1 MTIEEMKLRKQELGY
16 SYEQIAELSGLPL
29 STVQKVLGGI
39 TRTPRYDTIRALEE
53 VLSPYS
59 LQMLGE
65 PILPYG
71 KQKKQGEYTID
82 DLEDIPEDVLVELID
97 GVIYYMPTPKTV
109 HQLLSAEIFYFIKD
123 YIRKNQGNCIPFSAP
138 TSVQLDCDNRTIV
151 VPDIFVVCDRD
162 KLQNGLVFG
171 APDLVIEILSPSTK
185 RKDLTIKL
193 TKYQNAGVREYW
205 IVDPKKKSVVVYDL
219 ENPDLPELYT
229 FEHQIPVKIF
239 GGKCIVDFKEIYEY
253 VEFIY
258 SKQ

>member
-39 TRTPRYDTIRALEE
+39 TRTPRYETIRALEE

-59 LQMLGE
+59 LQMPGE
-65 PILPYG
+65 PIIPYG
-71 KQKKQGEYTID
+71 KQKKQGD
-82 DLEDIPEDVLVELID
+82 
-97 GVIYYMPTPKTV
+97 
-109 HQLLSAEIFYFIKD
+109 
-123 YIRKNQGNCIPFSAP
+123 CIPFSAP

-205 IVDPKKKSVVVYDL
+205 IVDPKKKSVVIYDL

-229 FEHQIPVKIF
+229 FEHQVPVKIF